1 MNNFVK
7 YTLILCGAFIYTA
20 GAQARA
26 NAQELN
32 YEQLDNATRTAA
44 EPYVSSLAIV
54 PEQSQLVYYYPRET
68 SAEPLN
74 IYIDKQFHTALL
86 PGEFTTVCMKAGSH
100 FLNAAMNDAPLYR
113 QKETGGLN
121 APFEGGKTY
130 FVRIAKYQELVSESV
145 YRDEA
150 EKELQD
156 MQRNNRIIN
165 RASAVESCRYS
176 ANSNANLAKLSVLFK
191 FAGSSYAQMESDS
204 KVKLREL
211 INTIKSAGTVN
222 AIRLIGHADG
232 IGKDG
237 KNQRLSEARAET
249 VRRILTNSGIDSAI
263 ITVQGDGVD
272 PVAIGCSTQPADTC
286 NKQSRRV
293 DIIINDK

>member
-1 MNNFVK
+1 MNNFAK
-7 YTLILCGAFIYTA
+7 YTFILCGAFIYLA
-20 GAQARA
+20 GAQARV
-26 NAQELN
+26 NVQELN
-32 YEQLDNATRTAA
+32 YEQLDNATRIAA

-54 PEQSQLVYYYPRET
+54 PEQSQLVYYYPRDT

-86 PGEFTTVCMKAGSH
+86 PGEFTTVCMKAGNH

-176 ANSNANLAKLSVLFK
+176 ANSNAELSKLSVLFK
-191 FAGSSYAQMESDS
+191 FAGSSYAQMESES
-204 KVKLREL
+204 KVNLREF
-211 INTIKSAGTVN
+211 INTAKSGNNVTT
-222 AIRLIGHADG
+222 IRLIGHADG

-249 VRRILTNSGIDSAI
+249 VRKVLINAGIDRSI
-263 ITVQGDGVD
+263 ITVQGNGVD
-272 PVAIGCSTQPADTC
+272 PVAIGCSDQPEDTC
-286 NKQSRRV
+286 NRQSRRV
-293 DIIINDK
+293 DIVINGK